1 MGNINYVNLF
11 SNNIQIIIYLPDEIQ
26 PVYVYLVSSD
36 YLLRDTKWRPTL
48 ANNITSMIQLL

>member
-1 MGNINYVNLF
+1 LF